1 VPDSEITTAILREIR
16 DEIVGLRSDNVQ
28 LKDEVSATRT
38 ELKDE
43 LSAVRTELK
52 DELSAV
58 RTELKGE
65 LSAVRT
71 ELKGELSA
79 VRTELKA
86 ELVALREELVGML
99 GELTGKVEALGRYA
113 KNITRR
119 VDKAIEELR
128 ERVAKLEARRKN

>member
-38 ELKDE
+38 ELKG
-43 LSAVRTELK
+43 
-52 DELSAV
+52 ELSAV

-86 ELVALREELVGML
+86 ELVALRQELVGML
-99 GELTGKVEALGRYA
+99 GELTDKVEALGRYA

-128 ERVAKLEARRKN
+128 ERIAKLEARRKN